1 MAATIPT
8 NGIVLRS
15 GLNVADGDVVLASG
29 HGISFAATS
38 DGTTMSSELLDD
50 YEEGEFTPAFSG
62 ASGAPSGV
70 NYSHRTGSY
79 TKIGRSVTCHIYL
92 ALSSWS
98 SGPSGDMIISAL
110 PFTCRNDTDS
120 YAAANIGYADG
131 FISSDAPQTGYVPID
146 NTKINMQTNQ
156 SNDARDDLR
165 TPANAG
171 NMSGDET
178 IIVSVTY
185 NVA

>member
-8 NGIVLRS
+8 NGIVLSS

-50 YEEGEFTPAFSG
+50 YEEGTFTPAFSG
-62 ASGAPSGV
+62 SYSAPSGV
-70 NYSHRTGSY
+70 SYSVRTGSY
-79 TKIGRSVTCHIYL
+79 TKIGRSVTCHVYL

-98 SGPSGDMIISAL
+98 SGPSGNAIISSL
-110 PFTCRNDTDS
+110 PFTSRNNNDS
-120 YAAANIGYADG
+120 YAAGSIGYADG
-131 FISSDAPQTGYVPID
+131 WSSTDGPQAAYVEL
-146 NTKINMQTNQ
+146 NTNQLQLKTNQ
-156 SNDARDDLR
+156 SSDPRDDLR
-165 TPANAG
+165 VSISAS
-171 NMSGDET
+171 NMSGDEVM
-178 IIVSVTY
+178 IVSVTY

>member
-8 NGIVLRS
+8 NGIVLSS

-50 YEEGEFTPAFSG
+50 YEEGEFTPGFSG

-70 NYSHRTGSY
+70 SYSHRTGSY

-131 FISSDAPQTGYVPID
+131 FTSSDAPQTGYVPID
-146 NTKINMQTNQ
+146 NTKINLQTNQ

-171 NMSGDET
+171 NMGGDET

>member
-8 NGIVLRS
+8 NGIVLSS

-50 YEEGEFTPAFSG
+50 YEEGTFSPAFSG
-62 ASGAPSGV
+62 TSGAPSGV
-70 NYSHRTGSY
+70 SYAQRHGSY

-92 ALSSWS
+92 SLTSWS
-98 SGPSGDMIISAL
+98 SGPSGDGIISAL
-110 PFTCRNDTDS
+110 PFTCRNNNDS
-120 YAAANIGYADG
+120 YAGISVGYSDA
-131 FISSDAPQTGYVPID
+131 FTSSDGPQTGYVRT
-146 NTKINMQTNQ
+146 NTTQIEFRTSQ

-165 TPANAG
+165 TPTNAA
-171 NMSGDET
+171 NMSGDEV
-178 IIVSVTY
+178 IIITCTY
-185 NVA
+185 NVD

>member
-8 NGIVLRS
+8 NGIVLSS

-50 YEEGEFTPAFSG
+50 YEEGTFSPAFSG
-62 ASGAPSGV
+62 TSGAPSGV
-70 NYSHRTGSY
+70 SYAQRHGSY

-131 FISSDAPQTGYVPID
+131 FISSDAPQTGYVQID

>member
-8 NGIVLRS
+8 NGIVLSS

-50 YEEGEFTPAFSG
+50 YEEGTFSPGFSG

-70 NYSHRTGSY
+70 SYSVRAGSY

-110 PFTCRNDTDS
+110 PFTCRNNNDS
-120 YAAANIGYADG
+120 YAAANIGYADA
-131 FISSDAPQTGYVPID
+131 FISSDAPQTGYVVIN
-146 NTKINMQTNQ
+146 NTKINLQSNQ
-156 SNDARDDLR
+156 SADGRDDLR
-165 TPANAG
+165 TPVTSG
-171 NMSGDET
+171 NMSGDEL
-178 IIVSVTY
+178 IIISCTY

>member
-8 NGIVLRS
+8 NGIVLSS

-50 YEEGEFTPAFSG
+50 YEEGAFTPAFSG

-70 NYSHRTGSY
+70 SYTTRTGSY

-92 ALSSWS
+92 VLSSWS
-98 SGPSGDMIISAL
+98 SGPSGDAIISAL
-110 PFTCRNDTDS
+110 PFTCRNNNDS
-120 YAAANIGYADG
+120 YAGISVGYSDA
-131 FISSDAPQTGYVPID
+131 FTSSDGPQTGYVRI
-146 NTKINMQTNQ
+146 NTTQIEFRTNQ

-165 TPANAG
+165 TPPNAG
-171 NMSGDET
+171 NMSGDEIV
-178 IIVSVTY
+178 IITCTY
-185 NVA
+185 NVD

>member
-8 NGIVLRS
+8 NGIVLSS

-70 NYSHRTGSY
+70 S
-79 TKIGRSVTCHIYL
+79 
-92 ALSSWS
+92 
-98 SGPSGDMIISAL
+98 
-110 PFTCRNDTDS
+110 
-120 YAAANIGYADG
+120 
-131 FISSDAPQTGYVPID
+131 
-146 NTKINMQTNQ
+146 
-156 SNDARDDLR
+156 
-165 TPANAG
+165 
-171 NMSGDET
+171 
-178 IIVSVTY
+178 
-185 NVA
+185 